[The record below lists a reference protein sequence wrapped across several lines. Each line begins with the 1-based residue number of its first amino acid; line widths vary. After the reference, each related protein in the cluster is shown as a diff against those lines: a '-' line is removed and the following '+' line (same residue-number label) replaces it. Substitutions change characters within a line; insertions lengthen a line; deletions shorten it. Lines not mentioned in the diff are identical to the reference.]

1 MAAPDA
7 KTHVVASVVKRE
19 HVGRANTRRVRST
32 NKLIKK
38 FKLPKVYM
46 LAGVYYFCSTA
57 VENFIILLPKKL
69 INDILIVL

>member
-1 MAAPDA
+1 MVAPDA
-7 KTHVVASVVKRE
+7 KTHVVTSVVKRE

-46 LAGVYYFCSTA
+46 LAGVYYFCSPA
-57 VENFIILLPKKL
+57 VEKFYNSIAKKA
-69 INDILIVL
+69 D

>member
-7 KTHVVASVVKRE
+7 KAHVVASIAKRE

-57 VENFIILLPKKL
+57 VEKFHNSIAKKA
-69 INDILIVL
+69 D

>member
-1 MAAPDA
+1 MVAPDA

-38 FKLPKVYM
+38 FKLPKASC
-46 LAGVYYFCSTA
+46 LR
-57 VENFIILLPKKL
+57 EFIISAVQMWKKFHNS
-69 INDILIVL
+69 IAKKAD

>member
-1 MAAPDA
+1 MVAPDA

-32 NKLIKK
+32 NKLIKN

-57 VENFIILLPKKL
+57 VEKFYNSIAKKA
-69 INDILIVL
+69 D

>member
-19 HVGRANTRRVRST
+19 HVGRTNTRRVRST

-57 VENFIILLPKKL
+57 VENFITLLPKKL
-69 INDILIVL
+69 INDILIML

>member
-57 VENFIILLPKKL
+57 VEKLYNSIAKKA
-69 INDILIVL
+69 D

>member
-38 FKLPKVYM
+38 FKLPKASC
-46 LAGVYYFCSTA
+46 LR
-57 VENFIILLPKKL
+57 EFIISAVWIRKNFHIFLAK
-69 INDILIVL
+69 IFD